1 MAVAASAPGKLVLLG
16 EYVVLEGAPALVLAV
31 DRRAH
36 ARIDPREDGVCE
48 VHAPDLGIDGAR
60 MAVDGDGLR
69 WLCDEATASKLS
81 LVEHVWQGLVREG
94 LAPQAGHG
102 FSLHLDTSGF
112 FSTNT
117 ANSFNTGHAPR
128 AKLGLGSS
136 AALTVALASALATF
150 AGHADVLGDRAQWLR
165 RLLHMHGGWQGGRG
179 SGVDVAA
186 SVAGGLIRYQLAGQG
201 REPSFTHLA
210 WPMKNVHC
218 RFVWSGQS
226 VSTNDFLQR
235 LAQWRVSHAADYA
248 SHMHELGSIAEAAFE
263 ALQRE
268 DAKSFVGLTKDYAL
282 ALQHFGRACG
292 LEIYSPEQK
301 KLALMASEAGV
312 SYKPCGAG
320 GDFGVIFA
328 NDAERLATFEGAIV
342 PAGMQVVP
350 LGLESEGVS
359 SHMPQTRNLPL
370 SRILT

>member
-1 MAVAASAPGKLVLLG
+1 MMEFTASAPGKLVLLG

-31 DRRAH
+31 NRRAQ
-36 ARIDPREDGVCE
+36 ARIETREDGICE
-48 VHAPDLGIDGAR
+48 VHAPDLGVSGARITVDDGAW
-60 MAVDGDGLR
+60 R

-94 LAPQAGHG
+94 LAPEAKQG

-112 FSTNT
+112 FNASG
-117 ANSFNTGHAPR
+117 AVR

-150 AGHADVLGDRAQWLR
+150 AGHADVLSDRSQWLR

-186 SVAGGLIRYQLAGQG
+186 SVAGGLIRYQLLGQA
-201 REPSFTHLA
+201 REPTFTQLP
-210 WPMKNVHC
+210 WPMSNVHC
-218 RFVWSGQS
+218 LFVWSGQS

-235 LAQWRVSHAADYA
+235 LAQWRTSHAADYA
-248 SHMHELGSIAEAAFE
+248 SHMNKLGTVSEAAFD
-263 ALQRE
+263 ALRRE
-268 DAKSFVGLTKDYAL
+268 DTKSFIDLTKEYAL
-282 ALQHFGRACG
+282 ALQQFGHACG

-301 KLALMASEAGV
+301 KMAQMASEAGV

-320 GDFGVIFA
+320 GDFGVVFA
-328 NDAERLATFEGAIV
+328 DDAERLATFEGSIV
-342 PAGMQVVP
+342 PAGMHVVP
-350 LGLESEGVS
+350 LGLDSDGIS
-359 SHMPQTRNLPL
+359 SHMRQTRNLPPT
-370 SRILT
+370 RILT